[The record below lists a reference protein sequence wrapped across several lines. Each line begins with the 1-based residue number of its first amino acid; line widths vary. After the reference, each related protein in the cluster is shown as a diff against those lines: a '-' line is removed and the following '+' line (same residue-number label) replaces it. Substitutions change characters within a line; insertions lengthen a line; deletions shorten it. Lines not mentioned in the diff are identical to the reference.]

1 MTTQL
6 DSFVGLT
13 KETAYGTYV
22 APSKFLTFTDESL
35 DQKYTWNDAQGLRPG
50 RRTTAAFQRTIERI
64 DVDGDVTVEANTAEQ
79 GILWE
84 ALLGARTDAQPV
96 GGTLTYQ
103 HLYTPG
109 ADYLPSYTIQK
120 GIPPLGGGALI
131 PFTFLGMQCKSLA
144 FDCKVGD
151 VPTIKTTFDGQN
163 IYPALTG
170 SGAAASPVYPAV
182 NELLTYVG
190 GSIVVGGTVTPP
202 TSTTLATGGTSVA
215 QIVDASVT
223 FDNALD
229 SGGVTLGGGG
239 ANTRALASL
248 LTKISG
254 TLTAEFRDAT
264 FWNAYNG
271 ATRLALVLN
280 FQGSLIEGTGG
291 SALYNYLQIYIP
303 IIVLEGEMP
312 KIKAGSIVTQSLGF
326 TGLQDLANG
335 LNPFYVV
342 QRNRVATY

>member
-6 DSFVGLT
+6 DSFVGMT
-13 KETAYGTYV
+13 KETTYGTYI

-35 DQKYTWNDAQGLRPG
+35 DQKLTFNDATGLRPG
-50 RRTTAAFQRTIERI
+50 RRTTAAFQRTVERI
-64 DVDGDVTVEANTAEQ
+64 DVDGDITVEANTAEQ

-84 ALLGARTDAQPV
+84 ALLGAVTHTLVPA
-96 GGTLTYQ
+96 GTLTYQ

-131 PFTFLGMQCKSLA
+131 PFTFLGMQCKTLA
-144 FDCKVGD
+144 FDTKLD
-151 VPTIKTTFDGQN
+151 APPTIKATFDGQN

-170 SGAAASPVYPAV
+170 SGTAATPIYPAV

-190 GSIVVGGTVTPP
+190 GSIVIGGTVTPP
-202 TSTTLATGGTSVA
+202 TATALATGGTSVA
-215 QIVDASVT
+215 QIVDASFT

-229 SGGVTLGGGG
+229 SGGITLGGGG
-239 ANTRALASL
+239 TNTRALASL
-248 LTKISG
+248 LNKISG

-264 FWNAYNG
+264 FWNAYTG
-271 ATRLALVLN
+271 AQRLALVLN
-280 FQGSLIEGTGG
+280 FQGSLIEGT
-291 SALYNYLQIYIP
+291 LYNYLQIYIP

-326 TGLQDLANG
+326 TGLQDTVNG

-342 QRNRVATY
+342 QRNKVATY

>member
-13 KETAYGTYV
+13 KETTYGTYI
-22 APSKFLTFTDESL
+22 APTKFLTFTDESL
-35 DQKYTWNDAQGLRPG
+35 DQKLTFNDAAGLRPG

-64 DVDGDVTVEANTAEQ
+64 DVDGDITVEANTAEQ
-79 GILWE
+79 GVLWE
-84 ALLGARTDAQPV
+84 ALLGARADAV
-96 GGTLTYQ
+96 AAGGTLTYQ
-103 HLYTPG
+103 HLFTPA

-120 GIPPLGGGALI
+120 GIPPLGGGPLI
-131 PFTFLGMQCKSLA
+131 PFTFVGMQCKQLQ
-144 FDCKVGD
+144 FDSKVGD
-151 VPTIKTTFDGQN
+151 VPTIKATFDGQN

-170 SGAAASPVYPAV
+170 TGTAASPVYPAV

-202 TSTTLATGGTSVA
+202 TGTTLATGGTSVA
-215 QIVDASVT
+215 QIVDASIT

-229 SGGVTLGGGG
+229 DGGITLGGGG
-239 ANTRALASL
+239 TNTRALASL
-248 LTKISG
+248 LLKITG
-254 TLTAEFRDAT
+254 TLTAEFRDAS
-264 FWNAYNG
+264 FWNAYTG
-271 ATRLALVLN
+271 AQRLALVLN
-280 FQGSLIEGTGG
+280 FQGSPIEGTGG
-291 SALYNYLQIYIP
+291 SALYNYLQIYVP

-326 TGLQDLANG
+326 TGLQDTVNG

-342 QRNRVATY
+342 TRNKVATY